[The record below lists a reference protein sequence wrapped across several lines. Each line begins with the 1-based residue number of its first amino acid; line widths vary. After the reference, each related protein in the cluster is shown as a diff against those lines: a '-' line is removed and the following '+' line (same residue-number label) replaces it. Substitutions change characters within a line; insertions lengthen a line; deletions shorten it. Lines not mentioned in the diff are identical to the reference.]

1 MNGTIC
7 LDNNKCTACIEET
20 GLRGEAKRELG
31 NFKPLNLTLGT
42 CNGCGLSG
50 KHLGWEE
57 KKKKIFPVQKSSEV
71 RKNNQPQGR
80 LTS

>member
-7 LDNNKCTACIEET
+7 LDNNKCTTCIEET

-57 KKKKIFPVQKSSEV
+57 KKKKKSSLSKRAVKLE
-71 RKNNQPQGR
+71 RT
-80 LTS
+80 TSHREG